1 MKKIIFASLVASS
14 ALLAGDWYVGANVG
28 SSNMK
33 ADISAAIK
41 TTGVTGSA
49 DYSDDYSETKG
60 GFGIKAGYEMADA
73 HRFEIEYLKIASN
86 TSYAGVGYVYK
97 HSFGDIK
104 PFVGIGIG
112 ISSHK
117 EDDVPGMD
125 AFDQSSTSYGL
136 KGGLIYEIAKK
147 HEIELG
153 YSYTMV
159 GNMKQDYTVGGQNI
173 EVKMENMKVGRVSIG
188 YNYRF

>member
-33 ADISAAIK
+33 ADIPAANK
-41 TTGVTGSA
+41 TTGAT
-49 DYSDDYSETKG
+49 YSVDYSETKG

-117 EDDVPGMD
+117 EEIDKLGT
-125 AFDQSSTSYGL
+125 FDQSSTSYGL

-173 EVKMENMKVGRVSIG
+173 EVKTENMKVGRVSIG